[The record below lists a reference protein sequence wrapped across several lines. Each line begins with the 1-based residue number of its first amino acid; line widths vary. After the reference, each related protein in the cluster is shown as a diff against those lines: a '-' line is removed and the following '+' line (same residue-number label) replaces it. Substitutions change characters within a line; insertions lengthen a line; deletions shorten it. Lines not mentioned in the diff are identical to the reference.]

1 MQIGLCT
8 ISNRAASVESVI
20 RDAGDAGYDGVE
32 VWGKDHVGD
41 GNPETCRSIRDAARA
56 ASVEIPVYGSY
67 LRVGA
72 PDFDD
77 LLEREFEIARRLEA
91 DLIRVW
97 AGSQE
102 YGDHDDEHW
111 DRAVEDL
118 SRASRHAADRDLG
131 VTVEKHANT
140 LTNDG
145 EGARRLVEAVDREN
159 CRLNWQPAFSMAPD
173 VLVEE
178 AKDLA
183 PISNN
188 VHVQA
193 VPERGS
199 RDRCPLEAAFFDLE
213 RLLGIFKN
221 AGFSGFVN
229 VEFVD
234 GDRPYRTAIEADL
247 EYLRGASS

>member
-8 ISNRAASVESVI
+8 ISNQAASVDSVV

-32 VWGKDHVGD
+32 VWGQDHVGEGD
-41 GNPETCRSIRDAARA
+41 PETCRSIRDAARA

-67 LRVGA
+67 LRIGA
-72 PDFDD
+72 PEFDEIV
-77 LLEREFEIARRLEA
+77 ERELEIARRLDA

-102 YGDHDDEHW
+102 YGDHDEGHW
-111 DRAVEDL
+111 EQAVEDL
-118 SRASRHAADRDLG
+118 SKVSRLASDRGLG

-145 EGARRLVEAVDREN
+145 EGARRLVESVDREN

-173 VLVEE
+173 ALVEE
-178 AKDLA
+178 ARALA

-188 VHVQA
+188 LHVQA

-199 RDRCPLEAAFFDLE
+199 RDRCPLEDAFFDLE
-213 RLLGIFKN
+213 RLLEIFEN

-234 GDRPYRTAIEADL
+234 DDRPYREAIEADL
-247 EYLRGASS
+247 EYLRRTSS